1 MKVIEADFRFRNGGS
16 PHAYIIC
23 VTHQEGDMLKSI
35 EKIKGLGV
43 YHSYSKPAGTQDF
56 GLKNLIYG
64 WNYSGKTTLSRLF
77 AQLEAKSANPD
88 LSGCEF
94 TFGTADDSITEKN
107 FSQCKLSVRVFNSD
121 FVRANL
127 HFDGGSFNPILL
139 LGKESEEAQR
149 KIDQL
154 SKRIHRSDAVRRKL
168 DGKFEE
174 LKTRIAQAKTDT
186 AKFIRQRLKID
197 PYTAAHLGQ
206 DLVAV
211 GILESQLLV
220 EKELADAI
228 ELALTPDS
236 KKPSTV
242 EELRASPSIED
253 LHKEAVTVLAAT
265 PSFSNTIKHL
275 EDNPAIE
282 RWVQGGLTLHSGA
295 ETCEFCGNELS
306 QDRLETFRAH
316 FSKDLADHKALVDR
330 LLARVKAAVFT
341 LSWPKAVELNVQFR
355 ESYTA
360 AIEALPAAIDAFNLA
375 IGTLSDEVQRKADD
389 SRKAFAPLPLPA
401 GLEKGIKDAVAAVN
415 FVIKKN
421 NELASNFANAR
432 AVALRQARYHYVQ
445 LFVDDQAA
453 AGLEQQKA
461 RLAKRSERLKTYAA
475 KLLPEISSLQ
485 AQISQAQQGR
495 EKINER
501 LASMLGSEA
510 VQIQV
515 VKDAAGQDR
524 FQLIRKT
531 GAVAKNM
538 SDGERTA
545 VAFSYF
551 LTKLQEIK
559 SAEFK
564 ETIVYIDDPISSL
577 DANHIFQVTAAIRAL
592 FFEQQDKN
600 APWQT
605 TCKQLFIS
613 THNFEFFN
621 LLREIKPVASKQGA
635 RLYLIRRIAEKSS
648 ALEDMP
654 ASLARYQSEY
664 HFLFEVI
671 HRFHKAPDKT
681 VHEVLMLLPNA
692 MRRFIE
698 LYTYS
703 RLPGP
708 KESEQVDERAEILFG
723 VERAKRILKIF
734 HYFSHGNTMDRLAG
748 NNELIFDLEH
758 AVKDLIDAIT
768 EKDKP
773 HMDALIAAFQA

>member
-1 MKVIEADFRFRNGGS
+1 
-16 PHAYIIC
+16 
-23 VTHQEGDMLKSI
+23 MLKSI

-43 YHSYSKPAGTQDF
+43 YHSYIKPAGTQDF
-56 GLKNLIYG
+56 GIKNLIYG
-64 WNYSGKTTLSRLF
+64 WNYAGKTTLSRLF
-77 AQLEAKSANPD
+77 AQLETKAINPD

-94 TFGTADDSITEKN
+94 SFETEDSAITEKN
-107 FSQCKLSVRVFNSD
+107 FNRCNLSVRVFNSD

-127 HFDGGSFNPILL
+127 HFDGESFNPILL
-139 LGKESEEAQR
+139 LGKDSDLAQR

-154 SKRIHRSDAVRRKL
+154 SKQIQRSDDVRRKL
-168 DGKFEE
+168 DEKFDE
-174 LKTRIAQAKTDT
+174 LKSRIAQAKTDK
-186 AKFIRQRLKID
+186 AKFIRQHLKLD

-211 GILESQLLV
+211 GRLDSQLLD

-236 KKPSTV
+236 KRPSTV
-242 EELRASPSIED
+242 EELRAPLSIND
-253 LHKEAVTVLAAT
+253 LHNEAIAVLAAT
-265 PSFSNTIKHL
+265 PSFSNTINHL

-282 RWVQGGLTLHSGA
+282 RWVEDGLALHLGA
-295 ETCEFCGNELS
+295 AACEFCGSALS
-306 QDRLETFRAH
+306 QDRIEAFRAH
-316 FSKDLADHKALVDR
+316 FSKDLAEHKQRVEN
-330 LLARVKAAVFT
+330 LLSRVKGAVFNPN
-341 LSWPKAVELNVQFR
+341 SPKAAELNSAFR
-355 ESYTA
+355 ESYSA
-360 AIEALPAAIDAFNLA
+360 AIEVLTQSVDAFNKA
-375 IGTLSDEVQRKADD
+375 MTELSDEVQRKVDD
-389 SRKAFAPLPLPA
+389 SRKAMAPTPLAA
-401 GLEKGIKDAVAAVN
+401 GLEKGLQDAIASVN
-415 FVIKKN
+415 AVIKRN
-421 NELASNFANAR
+421 NQLASNFTQAR
-432 AVALRQARYHYVQ
+432 TDALRLARYHYVQ
-445 LFVDDQAA
+445 EFEDDQAA
-453 AGLEQQKA
+453 LGLEQQKERFA
-461 RLAKRSERLKTYAA
+461 RRSDRRRTYAA
-475 KLLPEISSLQ
+475 RLRPEISRLQ

-510 VQIQV
+510 IQIQI
-515 VKDAAGQDR
+515 VKDAADQER
-524 FQLIRKT
+524 FQLVRKT
-531 GAVAKNM
+531 GAIAKNM

-551 LTKLQEIK
+551 LTKLQELK
-559 SAEFK
+559 TADFN

-592 FFEQQDKN
+592 FFKQEDKN
-600 APWQT
+600 SPWRT

-621 LLREIKPVASKQGA
+621 LLREIKPAASNKGA

-648 ALEDMP
+648 TLEDMP
-654 ASLARYQSEY
+654 VSLARYQSEY

-681 VHEVLMLLPNA
+681 AHEVLMLLPNA

-708 KESEQVDERAEILFG
+708 KDSEQVDERAEILFG

-734 HYFSHGNTMDRLAG
+734 HYFSHGNTLERLAG

-758 AVKDLIDAIT
+758 AVKDLIDAISET
-768 EKDKP
+768 DTR
-773 HMDALIAAFQA
+773 HMDALVAATEV

>member
-1 MKVIEADFRFRNGGS
+1 
-16 PHAYIIC
+16 
-23 VTHQEGDMLKSI
+23 MLKSI
-35 EKIKGLGV
+35 EKINGLGV
-43 YHSYSKPAGTQDF
+43 YQGYSKPAGTPDF
-56 GLKNLIYG
+56 GIKNLIYG

-77 AQLEAKSANPD
+77 ALLETKSANPD

-94 TFGTADDSITEKN
+94 TLGTADGSITEKN
-107 FSQCKLSVRVFNSD
+107 FSQCSLSVRVFNSD

-149 KIDQL
+149 KIDRL
-154 SKRIHRSDAVRRKL
+154 TTRIQRSSELQRKL

-174 LKTRIAQAKTDT
+174 LKTGIAQAKTDS
-186 AKFIRQRLKID
+186 AKFIRQRLKVD

-211 GILESQLLV
+211 GVLESQLLG
-220 EKELADAI
+220 EKMLADAI

-236 KKPSTV
+236 RKPSTV
-242 EELRASPSIED
+242 EELNASPSIVD

-275 EDNPAIE
+275 EENPAVE
-282 RWVQGGLTLHSGA
+282 RWVQSGLTLHLKA
-295 ETCEFCGNELS
+295 EKCEFCGNDLA
-306 QDRLETFRAH
+306 QDRLEAFRAH
-316 FSKDLADHKALVDR
+316 FSKDLADHKERVDG
-330 LLARVKAAVFT
+330 LLARVKAAVFR
-341 LSWPKAVELNVQFR
+341 LSWPTAAELNAQFR
-355 ESYTA
+355 ESYSA
-360 AIEALPAAIDAFNLA
+360 AIEALPLAIDAFNQAIEKLA
-375 IGTLSDEVQRKADD
+375 EEVQRKAND
-389 SRKAFAPLPLPA
+389 SRKAMAPTPLA
-401 GLEKGIKDAVAAVN
+401 ADLEKRIADAVAAVN
-415 FVIKKN
+415 LIIRKN
-421 NELASNFANAR
+421 NELASNFTKAR
-432 AVALRQARYHYVQ
+432 ADALKQARYHYVQ
-445 LFVDDQAA
+445 QFEDDQAS
-453 AGLEQQKA
+453 AGLEPQKV
-461 RLAKRSERLKTYAA
+461 RLADRSNRLKTYAA
-475 KLLPEISSLQ
+475 RLRLEISSLQ

-495 EKINER
+495 EKVNER

-524 FQLIRKT
+524 FQLVRKT

-559 SAEFK
+559 AADFK

-592 FFEQQDKN
+592 FFKQQDKN

-621 LLREIKPVASKQGA
+621 LLREIKPVPSSKGA

-648 ALEDMP
+648 TLEDMP
-654 ASLARYQSEY
+654 SSLARYQSEY

-671 HRFHKAPDKT
+671 HRFHNAPDKT
-681 VHEVLMLLPNA
+681 AHEVLMLLPNA

-708 KESEQVDERAEILFG
+708 KDSEQVDERAEILFG
-723 VERAKRILKIF
+723 AERAKRILKIF
-734 HYFSHGNTMDRLAG
+734 HYFSHGNTLDRLAG

-758 AVKDLIDAIT
+758 AVKDLIEVIT

-773 HMDALIAAFQA
+773 HMDALIAASQS

>member
-1 MKVIEADFRFRNGGS
+1 
-16 PHAYIIC
+16 
-23 VTHQEGDMLKSI
+23 MLKSI

-43 YHSYSKPAGTQDF
+43 YQSYIKPAGTQDF
-56 GLKNLIYG
+56 GIKNLIYG

-77 AQLEAKSANPD
+77 AQLETKTANPD

-94 TFGTADDSITEKN
+94 TLETTGDSITEKN
-107 FSQCKLSVRVFNSD
+107 FSRCSLSVRVFNSD

-127 HFDGGSFNPILL
+127 HFHGGSFNPILL

-154 SKRIHRSDAVRRKL
+154 SKRIQRSDELQRKL
-168 DGKFEE
+168 DGKYEE
-174 LKTRIAQAKTDT
+174 LKTRMALAKTDT
-186 AKFIRQRLKID
+186 AKFIRQRLKVD
-197 PYTAAHLGQ
+197 PYTATHLGQ
-206 DLVAV
+206 DLVAI
-211 GILESQLLV
+211 GALGSRLLP
-220 EKELADAI
+220 ERELADAI

-236 KKPSTV
+236 KKPNTV
-242 EELRASPSIED
+242 EKLLASPSIEA
-253 LHKEAVTVLAAT
+253 LHAEAVAILAAT

-275 EDNPAIE
+275 EESPAVE
-282 RWVQGGLTLHSGA
+282 RWVQSGLALHPSVGP
-295 ETCEFCGNELS
+295 CEFCGNNLS
-306 QDRLETFRAH
+306 QDRLEAFHAH
-316 FSKDLADHKALVDR
+316 FSKDLAEHKERVDG
-330 LLARVKAAVFT
+330 LLARVKAAFFG
-341 LSWPKAVELNVQFR
+341 LSWPKAAELNAPFR
-355 ESYTA
+355 ETYAA
-360 AIEALPAAIDAFNLA
+360 AIEMLLPAIDAFNQA
-375 IGTLSDEVQRKADD
+375 IGKLTDDVQRKADD
-389 SRKAFAPLPLPA
+389 SRKAMAAAPLTP

-415 FVIKKN
+415 LVIERN
-421 NELASNFANAR
+421 NELASNFTKAR
-432 AVALRQARYHYVQ
+432 GEALKRARYHYVQ
-445 LFVDDQAA
+445 QFKDDQAA
-453 AGLEQQKA
+453 IGLEEQAA
-461 RLAKRSERLKTYAA
+461 RLAKRSDRLKTYAA
-475 KLLPEISSLQ
+475 RLRPEISSLQ

-515 VKDAAGQDR
+515 VKDVAGQDR
-524 FQLIRKT
+524 FQLVRKT
-531 GAVAKNM
+531 GTVAKNM

-551 LTKLQEIK
+551 LTKLQELK
-559 SAEFK
+559 PEEFG

-577 DANHIFQVTAAIRAL
+577 DANHIFQVTASIRAL
-592 FFEQQDKN
+592 FFKQQDKN

-605 TCKQLFIS
+605 TCKQLFVS

-621 LLREIKPVASKQGA
+621 LLREIKPVASNKGA

-648 ALEDMP
+648 TLENMP
-654 ASLARYQSEY
+654 TSLARYQSEY

-708 KESEQVDERAEILFG
+708 KDSEQVDDRAEVLFG
-723 VERAKRILKIF
+723 VERAKRILKVF
-734 HYFSHGNTMDRLAG
+734 HYFSHGNTLDRLAG

-768 EKDKP
+768 ETDKP
-773 HMDALIAAFQA
+773 HMEALIAAAQV

>member
-1 MKVIEADFRFRNGGS
+1 
-16 PHAYIIC
+16 
-23 VTHQEGDMLKSI
+23 MLRSI

-43 YHSYSKPAGTQDF
+43 YRSYSKPAGTQDF
-56 GLKNLIYG
+56 GIKNLIYG

-77 AQLEAKSANPD
+77 AQLESKSANPD

-94 TFGTADDSITEKN
+94 TFGTAGDPITEKN
-107 FSQCKLSVRVFNSD
+107 FGQCKLSVRVFNSD

-154 SKRIHRSDAVRRKL
+154 SKRVQRSGEVQRKL
-168 DGKFEE
+168 DSRFEE
-174 LKTRIAQAKTDT
+174 LKTRIAQSKTDT
-186 AKFIRQRLKID
+186 AKFIRQHLKVD

-206 DLVAV
+206 DLVAI
-211 GILESQLLV
+211 GILDSQLLA
-220 EKELADAI
+220 ETELADAI

-242 EELRASPSIED
+242 EELCASPSILA
-253 LHKEAVTVLAAT
+253 LHKEAVTILSAT
-265 PSFSNTIKHL
+265 PSFPNTIKHL
-275 EDNPAIE
+275 EENPAVE
-282 RWVQGGLTLHSGA
+282 RWVQGGLALHPA
-295 ETCEFCGNELS
+295 EGTCEFCGSFLS
-306 QDRLETFRAH
+306 QDRLDAFRTH
-316 FSKDLADHKALVDR
+316 FSKDLAEHKERVDS
-330 LLARVKAAVFT
+330 LLARVKAAVFS
-341 LSWPKAVELNVQFR
+341 LSWPKATELNAQFR
-355 ESYTA
+355 RTYAA
-360 AIEALPAAIDAFNLA
+360 AIEALPPAISAFNQA
-375 IGTLSDEVQRKADD
+375 IGELADAVQRKADD
-389 SRKAFAPLPLPA
+389 SRKAMAPAPLA
-401 GLEKGIKDAVAAVN
+401 ACLEEGIKDAVAAVN
-415 FVIKKN
+415 LVIKQN
-421 NELASNFANAR
+421 NELASNFTKAR
-432 AVALRQARYHYVQ
+432 ADALRKARYHYVQ
-445 LFVDDQAA
+445 QFDDDQAA
-453 AGLEQQKA
+453 TGVEQQKTRLIKRSDRLKAFTA
-461 RLAKRSERLKTYAA
+461 RLR
-475 KLLPEISSLQ
+475 PEISSLQ
-485 AQISQAQQGR
+485 ARISQAQQGR

-559 SAEFK
+559 PTEFK

-592 FFEQQDKN
+592 FFTQQDKN
-600 APWQT
+600 APWET

-613 THNFEFFN
+613 THNFEFFS
-621 LLREIKPVASKQGA
+621 LLREIKPVANNKGA
-635 RLYLIRRIAEKSS
+635 RLYLIRRIADQCST
-648 ALEDMP
+648 LEEMP

-681 VHEVLMLLPNA
+681 IHEVLMLLPNA

-708 KESEQVDERAEILFG
+708 KDSDQVDERAEILFG

-734 HYFSHGNTMDRLAG
+734 HYFSHGNTLDRLAG
-748 NNELIFDLEH
+748 NNELIFDLEN
-758 AVKDLIDAIT
+758 AVKDLMDAIT
-768 EKDKP
+768 ETDKQ
-773 HMDALIAAFQA
+773 HMNSLMAAVQA

>member
-1 MKVIEADFRFRNGGS
+1 
-16 PHAYIIC
+16 
-23 VTHQEGDMLKSI
+23 MLKSI

-43 YHSYSKPAGTQDF
+43 YQSYSRPAGTKDF
-56 GLKNLIYG
+56 GIKNLIYG

-77 AQLEAKSANPD
+77 AQLETKAANPD

-94 TFGTADDSITEKN
+94 TLGTADDSITEKN
-107 FSQCKLSVRVFNSD
+107 FSRCSLSVRVFNSD

-139 LGKESEEAQR
+139 LGRESEEAQR
-149 KIDQL
+149 KIYEL
-154 SKRIHRSDAVRRKL
+154 SKRIKRSDEVQRKL
-168 DGKFEE
+168 DGKLEE

-186 AKFIRQRLKID
+186 AKFIRQHLKVD
-197 PYTAAHLGQ
+197 PYTAVHLGQ

-211 GILESQLLV
+211 DILDSQLV
-220 EKELADAI
+220 SEWELTDAI
-228 ELALTPDS
+228 ELALTPDL

-242 EELRASPSIED
+242 EELRAAPSIEE
-253 LHKEAVTVLAAT
+253 LHMEAVTVLAAT

-275 EDNPAIE
+275 EENPAVE
-282 RWVQGGLTLHSGA
+282 CWVQGGLTLHPGA
-295 ETCEFCGNELS
+295 GTCEFCGNDLS
-306 QDRLETFRAH
+306 QDRLEAFRAH
-316 FSKDLADHKALVDR
+316 FSKDLADHKELVDG
-330 LLARVKAAVFT
+330 LLVRVKEAVFS
-341 LSWPKAVELNVQFR
+341 LSWPKAAELNAQFR
-355 ESYTA
+355 GAYTA
-360 AIEALPAAIDAFNLA
+360 ATEALPAAIDAFNQAVGKLA
-375 IGTLSDEVQRKADD
+375 DEVQRKAGD
-389 SRKAFAPLPLPA
+389 SRKAMTPTPLAA
-401 GLEKGIKDAVAAVN
+401 GLEKGIKDAAAAVN
-415 FVIKKN
+415 LVIKQN
-421 NELASNFANAR
+421 NELASNFAKAR
-432 AVALRQARYHYVQ
+432 ADASRQARYHYVQ
-445 LFVDDQAA
+445 QFINDQVAT
-453 AGLEQQKA
+453 GQEQKKA
-461 RLAKRSERLKTYAA
+461 RLANRSERLKAYAA
-475 KLLPEISSLQ
+475 RVRPEISNLQ

-515 VKDAAGQDR
+515 VKDAAAQDR
-524 FQLIRKT
+524 FQLVRKT
-531 GAVAKNM
+531 GAIAKNL

-559 SAEFK
+559 PDDFQ

-592 FFEQQDKN
+592 FFMQQDKS

-621 LLREIKPVASKQGA
+621 LLREIKPKDSKKGEG
-635 RLYLIRRIAEKSS
+635 LYLIRRIAERSS
-648 ALEDMP
+648 TLENMP

-671 HRFHKAPDKT
+671 HRFHLAPDKT
-681 VHEVLMLLPNA
+681 NHEVLMLLPNA

-708 KESEQVDERAEILFG
+708 KDSEQVDERAEVLFG

-734 HYFSHGNTMDRLAG
+734 HYFSHGNTLDRLAG

-758 AVKDLIDAIT
+758 AVKDLVDSIT
-768 EKDKP
+768 ERDKP
-773 HMDALIAAFQA
+773 HMDALMAAAQV

>member
-1 MKVIEADFRFRNGGS
+1 
-16 PHAYIIC
+16 
-23 VTHQEGDMLKSI
+23 MLKSI

-43 YHSYSKPAGTQDF
+43 YHSYVKPAGTQDF
-56 GLKNLIYG
+56 GIKNLIYG
-64 WNYSGKTTLSRLF
+64 WNYAGKTTLSRLF
-77 AQLEAKSANPD
+77 AQLETKAINPD

-94 TFGTADDSITEKN
+94 AFETDDSPITEKN
-107 FSQCKLSVRVFNSD
+107 FNRCKLSVRVFNSD

-127 HFDGGSFNPILL
+127 HFDGESFNPILL
-139 LGKESEEAQR
+139 LGKDSDQAQR

-154 SKRIHRSDAVRRKL
+154 SKRIQRSDDVRRKL
-168 DGKFEE
+168 DEKFEE
-174 LKTRIAQAKTDT
+174 LKSRIAQAKTDK
-186 AKFIRQRLKID
+186 AKFIRQHLKLD

-211 GILESQLLV
+211 GGLDSQLLD
-220 EKELADAI
+220 EKELTDAI

-236 KKPSTV
+236 KRPSTV
-242 EELRASPSIED
+242 EELRAPLSIDD
-253 LHKEAVTVLAAT
+253 LHNEAIAILAAT
-265 PSFSNTIKHL
+265 PSFSNTINHL

-282 RWVQGGLTLHSGA
+282 RWVEDGLALHLGVA
-295 ETCEFCGNELS
+295 ACEFCGSALS
-306 QDRLETFRAH
+306 QDRIEAFRAH
-316 FSKDLADHKALVDR
+316 FSKDLAEHKQRVEN
-330 LLARVKAAVFT
+330 LLSRVKGAVF
-341 LSWPKAVELNVQFR
+341 SPNSPKAAELNSAFR
-355 ESYTA
+355 ESYST
-360 AIEALPAAIDAFNLA
+360 AIEVLTQSVDAFNKAL
-375 IGTLSDEVQRKADD
+375 TELSDEVQRKVDD
-389 SRKAFAPLPLPA
+389 SRKAMAPTPLAA
-401 GLEKGIKDAVAAVN
+401 GLEKGLQDAIASVN
-415 FVIKKN
+415 AVIKRN
-421 NELASNFANAR
+421 NQLASNFTQAR
-432 AVALRQARYHYVQ
+432 TDALRLARYHYVQ
-445 LFVDDQAA
+445 EFADDQAA
-453 AGLEQQKA
+453 MGLEQQKERFA
-461 RLAKRSERLKTYAA
+461 RRSDRRKTYAA
-475 KLLPEISSLQ
+475 RLRPEISRLQ

-510 VQIQV
+510 IQIQI
-515 VKDAAGQDR
+515 VKDAADQER
-524 FQLIRKT
+524 FQLVRKT
-531 GAVAKNM
+531 GAIAKNM

-551 LTKLQEIK
+551 LTKLQELK
-559 SAEFK
+559 PADFN

-592 FFEQQDKN
+592 FFKQEDKN
-600 APWQT
+600 APWRT

-621 LLREIKPVASKQGA
+621 LLREIKPAASNKGA

-648 ALEDMP
+648 TLEDMP
-654 ASLARYQSEY
+654 VSLARYQSEY

-681 VHEVLMLLPNA
+681 AHEVLMLLPNA

-708 KESEQVDERAEILFG
+708 KDSEQVDERAEILFG

-734 HYFSHGNTMDRLAG
+734 HYFSHGNTLDRLAG

-758 AVKDLIDAIT
+758 AVKDLIDAISET
-768 EKDKP
+768 DKP
-773 HMDALIAAFQA
+773 HMDALVAATEV

>member
-1 MKVIEADFRFRNGGS
+1 
-16 PHAYIIC
+16 
-23 VTHQEGDMLKSI
+23 MLKSI

-43 YHSYSKPAGTQDF
+43 YQSYSKPTGTQDF
-56 GLKNLIYG
+56 GIKNLIYG

-77 AQLEAKSANPD
+77 AQLETKSANPD

-94 TFGTADDSITEKN
+94 TLGTADDSITEKN
-107 FSQCKLSVRVFNSD
+107 FSRCSLSVRVFNSD

-127 HFDGGSFNPILL
+127 HFDGGNFNPILL
-139 LGKESEEAQR
+139 LGKESEDAQR
-149 KIDQL
+149 KIDEL
-154 SKRIHRSDAVRRKL
+154 SKRIKRSDEVQRKL

-186 AKFIRQRLKID
+186 AKFIRQHLKVD

-211 GILESQLLV
+211 GVLDSQLV
-220 EKELADAI
+220 TEKELADAI

-242 EELRASPSIED
+242 EELRADPSIED

-275 EDNPAIE
+275 EENPAVE
-282 RWVQGGLTLHSGA
+282 RWVQGGLALHPGA
-295 ETCEFCGNELS
+295 GTCEFCGNDLS
-306 QDRLETFRAH
+306 QDRLEAFRAH
-316 FSKDLADHKALVDR
+316 FSKDLADHKERVDG
-330 LLARVKAAVFT
+330 LLARVKVAVFN
-341 LSWPKAVELNVQFR
+341 LSWPKAAELNAQFR
-355 ESYTA
+355 EAYTA
-360 AIEALPAAIDAFNLA
+360 AIEALPAAID
-375 IGTLSDEVQRKADD
+375 TLNQAARKLTDEVQRKADD
-389 SRKAFAPLPLPA
+389 SRKAMTPTPLAA

-415 FVIKKN
+415 LVIKQN
-421 NELASNFANAR
+421 NELASNFIKAR
-432 AVALRQARYHYVQ
+432 ADALRKARYHYVQ
-445 LFVDDQAA
+445 QFEDDQAA
-453 AGLEQQKA
+453 TGLEQQKTRLASRSDRLKAYVA
-461 RLAKRSERLKTYAA
+461 RLR
-475 KLLPEISSLQ
+475 PEISHLQ

-501 LASMLGSEA
+501 LVSMLGSEA

-515 VKDAAGQDR
+515 VKDAVGQDR

-559 SAEFK
+559 PAEFK

-592 FFEQQDKN
+592 FFKQHDKN

-621 LLREIKPVASKQGA
+621 LLREIKPVASNKGA

-648 ALEDMP
+648 TLEDMP

-664 HFLFEVI
+664 EWH
-671 HRFHKAPDKT
+671 
-681 VHEVLMLLPNA
+681 LL
-692 MRRFIE
+692 
-698 LYTYS
+698 
-703 RLPGP
+703 
-708 KESEQVDERAEILFG
+708 
-723 VERAKRILKIF
+723 
-734 HYFSHGNTMDRLAG
+734 
-748 NNELIFDLEH
+748 
-758 AVKDLIDAIT
+758 
-768 EKDKP
+768 
-773 HMDALIAAFQA
+773 

>member
-1 MKVIEADFRFRNGGS
+1 
-16 PHAYIIC
+16 
-23 VTHQEGDMLKSI
+23 MLKSI
-35 EKIKGLGV
+35 EKITRLGV
-43 YHSYSKPAGTQDF
+43 YQSYSKPVGTQDF

-77 AQLEAKSANPD
+77 AQLETKSANPD
-88 LSGCEF
+88 FSDCEF
-94 TFGTADDSITEKN
+94 TLETTDGSITEKN
-107 FSQCKLSVRVFNSD
+107 FSGCGLSVRVFNSD

-139 LGKESEEAQR
+139 LGKDSEEAQR
-149 KIDQL
+149 KIDHL
-154 SKRIHRSDAVRRKL
+154 SKRIQRSDEVKRKL
-168 DGKFEE
+168 DDKCEE
-174 LKTRIAQAKTDT
+174 LKTRIAQGKTDT
-186 AKFIRQRLKID
+186 AKFIRQRLKVD
-197 PYTAAHLGQ
+197 PYTATHLGQ
-206 DLVAV
+206 DALAV
-211 GILESQLLV
+211 SVLGSQLLSD
-220 EKELADAI
+220 KELADAI

-242 EELRASPSIED
+242 DELHASPSIED
-253 LHKEAVTVLAAT
+253 LHMEAIEVLAAT

-275 EDNPAIE
+275 EENPAVE
-282 RWVQGGLTLHSGA
+282 RWVEGGLTLHAGA
-295 ETCEFCGNELS
+295 GTCEFCGNDLP
-306 QDRLETFRAH
+306 QDRLEAFRAH
-316 FSKDLADHKALVDR
+316 FSKDLADHKERVDR
-330 LLARVKAAVFT
+330 LLARVKAAVFDLT
-341 LSWPKAVELNVQFR
+341 WPKAAELNAQFR

-360 AIEALPAAIDAFNLA
+360 AIEELPSAIGAFNQA
-375 IGTLSDEVQRKADD
+375 IGKLAREVQRKADD
-389 SRKAFAPLPLPA
+389 SRKAMAPTPLLA
-401 GLEKGIKDAVAAVN
+401 GLEKGIEDAVAAVN
-415 FVIKKN
+415 LVIKQN
-421 NELASNFANAR
+421 NELASNFTSAR
-432 AVALRQARYHYVQ
+432 IDALKQARYHYVQ
-445 LFVDDQAA
+445 QFVDDQTAT
-453 AGLEQQKA
+453 GLERHKA
-461 RLAKRSERLKTYAA
+461 RLAKRSERIKSYALRRRA
-475 KLLPEISSLQ
+475 EISNLQ
-485 AQISQAQQGR
+485 AQISQAHQGR

-515 VKDAAGQDR
+515 VKDATGQDR

-559 SAEFK
+559 PSEFK

-592 FFEQQDKN
+592 FFMQQDKN

-621 LLREIKPVASKQGA
+621 LLREIKPVASNRGA
-635 RLYLIRRIAEKSS
+635 RLYLIKRITEKTST
-648 ALEDMP
+648 LEDMP

-671 HRFHKAPDKT
+671 YRFHKAPDKT

-692 MRRFIE
+692 VRRFIE

-708 KESEQVDERAEILFG
+708 KDSQSVDERAEILFG
-723 VERAKRILKIF
+723 VERAKRVLKIF
-734 HYFSHGNTMDRLAG
+734 HYFSHGNTLDRLAG

-758 AVKDLIDAIT
+758 AIKDLIDAIT
-768 EKDKP
+768 EIDKP
-773 HMDALIAAFQA
+773 HMDALIVASQG

>member
-1 MKVIEADFRFRNGGS
+1 
-16 PHAYIIC
+16 
-23 VTHQEGDMLKSI
+23 MLKSI

-43 YHSYSKPAGTQDF
+43 YQSYSKPAGTQDF
-56 GLKNLIYG
+56 GIKNLVYG

-77 AQLEAKSANPD
+77 AQLETKSANPD

-107 FSQCKLSVRVFNSD
+107 FSQCNLSVRVFNSD

-139 LGKESEEAQR
+139 LGKESEKAQR
-149 KIDQL
+149 KIDEL
-154 SKRIHRSDAVRRKL
+154 SKRIKRSEEVQRNV

-186 AKFIRQRLKID
+186 AKFIRQRLKVD
-197 PYTAAHLGQ
+197 PYTATHLAQ
-206 DLVAV
+206 DVVVV
-211 GILESQLLV
+211 GVLDSQLLA
-220 EKELADAI
+220 EKGLEDAI

-236 KKPSTV
+236 RKPSTV
-242 EELRASPSIED
+242 EELRAAPLIED
-253 LHKEAVTVLAAT
+253 LHKEAVEVLAAT

-275 EDNPAIE
+275 EENPAIE
-282 RWVQGGLTLHSGA
+282 RWVQSGLALHTGPG
-295 ETCEFCGNELS
+295 TCEFCGNDLS
-306 QDRLETFRAH
+306 QDRLEAFRVH
-316 FSKDLADHKALVDR
+316 FSKDLTDHKERVDG
-330 LLARVKAAVFT
+330 LLARVKAAVYS
-341 LSWPKAVELNVQFR
+341 LSWPKAAELNSQFR
-355 ESYTA
+355 ESYTVA
-360 AIEALPAAIDAFNLA
+360 VEALPAVIDAFNQA
-375 IGTLSDEVQRKADD
+375 IRNLTEEVQRKADD
-389 SRKAFAPLPLPA
+389 SRKAMAPTPLAA
-401 GLEKGIKDAVAAVN
+401 GLEKGIKDAADTVN
-415 FVIKKN
+415 LVIKQN
-421 NELASNFANAR
+421 NELASNFTKVKADASR
-432 AVALRQARYHYVQ
+432 KARYHYVQ
-445 LFVDDQAA
+445 QFMNDQAVT
-453 AGLEQQKA
+453 GMEQQKTRLANRSDRLKAYAA
-461 RLAKRSERLKTYAA
+461 RLR
-475 KLLPEISSLQ
+475 PEIRHLQ

-515 VKDAAGQDR
+515 VMDAAGQDR

-559 SAEFK
+559 PAEFR

-592 FFEQQDKN
+592 FFKQQDKN
-600 APWQT
+600 APWHT

-621 LLREIKPVASKQGA
+621 LLREIKPVASNKGA
-635 RLYLIRRIAEKSS
+635 RLYLIRRIAENSS
-648 ALEDMP
+648 TLEDMP
-654 ASLARYQSEY
+654 ASLSRYQSEY
-664 HFLFEVI
+664 HFLFEII
-671 HRFHKAPDKT
+671 HRFYKAPDKT

-708 KESEQVDERAEILFG
+708 KDSEHVDERAEILFG
-723 VERAKRILKIF
+723 AERAKRILKIF
-734 HYFSHGNTMDRLAG
+734 HYFSHGNTLERLAG

-768 EKDKP
+768 ATDKP
-773 HMDALIAAFQA
+773 HMDALMAATQA

>member
-1 MKVIEADFRFRNGGS
+1 
-16 PHAYIIC
+16 
-23 VTHQEGDMLKSI
+23 MLKSI

-43 YHSYSKPAGTQDF
+43 YQSYSKPAGTQDF
-56 GLKNLIYG
+56 GIKNLIYG

-77 AQLEAKSANPD
+77 AQLETKSPNPD

-94 TFGTADDSITEKN
+94 TLGTADDSITEKN
-107 FSQCKLSVRVFNSD
+107 FSRCSLSVRVFNSD

-154 SKRIHRSDAVRRKL
+154 SKRIQRSDHVQRKL
-168 DGKFEE
+168 DVKFEA

-186 AKFIRQRLKID
+186 AKFIRQHLKVD
-197 PYTAAHLGQ
+197 PYTATHLGQ

-211 GILESQLLV
+211 GVLESKLLA
-220 EKELADAI
+220 EAELADAI

-242 EELRASPSIED
+242 EELHASPSIED
-253 LHKEAVTVLAAT
+253 LHREAVTVLAAT

-275 EDNPAIE
+275 EENSSVE
-282 RWVQGGLTLHSGA
+282 RWVLGGLTLHTGA
-295 ETCEFCGNELS
+295 GTCEFCGNDMS
-306 QDRLETFRAH
+306 QDRLEAFRAH
-316 FSKDLADHKALVDR
+316 FSKDLADHKERVEG
-330 LLARVKAAVFT
+330 LLARVKAGVFS
-341 LSWPKAVELNVQFR
+341 LSWPKAAELNSQFR

-360 AIEALPAAIDAFNLA
+360 GIKVLPSAIDAFNLA
-375 IGTLSDEVQRKADD
+375 IGALADEVQRKADD
-389 SRKAFAPLPLPA
+389 SRKATAPTPLA
-401 GLEKGIKDAVAAVN
+401 VGLEKGIKDAVAAVN
-415 FVIKKN
+415 LVIKQN
-421 NELASNFANAR
+421 NELASNFAKAR
-432 AVALRQARYHYVQ
+432 ADALREARYHYVRQ
-445 LFVDDQAA
+445 FEDDQAA

-461 RLAKRSERLKTYAA
+461 RLAKWSARLKTYAA
-475 KLLPEISSLQ
+475 RLRPDISILQ

-515 VKDAAGQDR
+515 VKDAVGQDR

-559 SAEFK
+559 PADFK

-592 FFEQQDKN
+592 FFKQQDKN

-621 LLREIKPVASKQGA
+621 LLREIKPVASNKGA

-648 ALEDMP
+648 TLEDMP

-671 HRFHKAPDKT
+671 HRFHEAPDKT

-708 KESEQVDERAEILFG
+708 KDSEHVDERAEVLFG
-723 VERAKRILKIF
+723 VERAKRIIKIF
-734 HYFSHGNTMDRLAG
+734 HYFSHGNTLDRLAG

-773 HMDALIAAFQA
+773 HMDALIAATQA

>member
-1 MKVIEADFRFRNGGS
+1 
-16 PHAYIIC
+16 
-23 VTHQEGDMLKSI
+23 MLKSI

-43 YHSYSKPAGTQDF
+43 YQSYSKPAGTQDF
-56 GLKNLIYG
+56 GIKNLIFG

-77 AQLEAKSANPD
+77 AQLETKSANPD
-88 LSGCEF
+88 LSGGEF
-94 TFGTADDSITEKN
+94 TIGTSDDSITEKN
-107 FSQCKLSVRVFNSD
+107 LSRCSLSVRVFNSD

-154 SKRIHRSDAVRRKL
+154 TKRIQRSDEVQRKL

-186 AKFIRQRLKID
+186 AKFIRQHLKVD
-197 PYTAAHLGQ
+197 PYTAVHLGQ
-206 DLVAV
+206 DIVAV
-211 GILESQLLV
+211 GILDSQLLM

-242 EELRASPSIED
+242 EELRAAPSIED

-275 EDNPAIE
+275 EENPAVE
-282 RWVQGGLTLHSGA
+282 RWVQGGLALHPGA
-295 ETCEFCGNELS
+295 GTCEFCGNDLS
-306 QDRLETFRAH
+306 QDRLEAFRAH
-316 FSKDLADHKALVDR
+316 FSKDLADHKERVDR
-330 LLARVKAAVFT
+330 LLARVKVAVFN
-341 LSWPKAVELNVQFR
+341 LSWPKAAELNAQFR
-355 ESYTA
+355 EAYA
-360 AIEALPAAIDAFNLA
+360 VAIEALPAAIDAFNQAVGKLA
-375 IGTLSDEVQRKADD
+375 DEVQRKADD
-389 SRKAFAPLPLPA
+389 SRKAMAPTPLAA
-401 GLEKGIKDAVAAVN
+401 GLEKRIKDAAAAVN
-415 FVIKKN
+415 LVIKQS
-421 NELASNFANAR
+421 NELASNFTKAKADASR
-432 AVALRQARYHYVQ
+432 RARYHYVQ
-445 LFVDDQAA
+445 QFMDDQAA
-453 AGLEQQKA
+453 TDVEQQKTRLANRSDRLKAYAA
-461 RLAKRSERLKTYAA
+461 RLR
-475 KLLPEISSLQ
+475 PEISSLQ

-495 EKINER
+495 ERINER

-510 VQIQV
+510 VQIRV

-559 SAEFK
+559 PAEFK

-592 FFEQQDKN
+592 FFKQQDKN

-613 THNFEFFN
+613 TQNFEFFN
-621 LLREIKPVASKQGA
+621 LLREIKPKTSKQGE

-648 ALEDMP
+648 TLEDMP

-664 HFLFEVI
+664 QFLFEVI

-708 KESEQVDERAEILFG
+708 KDSEQVDERAEILFG

-734 HYFSHGNTMDRLAG
+734 HYFSHGNTLDRLAG
-748 NNELIFDLEH
+748 SNELIFDLEH

-768 EKDKP
+768 ETDKP
-773 HMDALIAAFQA
+773 HMDALIAATQA

>member
-1 MKVIEADFRFRNGGS
+1 
-16 PHAYIIC
+16 
-23 VTHQEGDMLKSI
+23 MLKSI

-43 YHSYSKPAGTQDF
+43 YQSYSKPAGTQDF
-56 GLKNLIYG
+56 GIKNLIYG

-77 AQLEAKSANPD
+77 AQLETKSANPD

-94 TFGTADDSITEKN
+94 TFETADDSITEKN
-107 FSQCKLSVRVFNSD
+107 FSRCSLSVRVFNSD
-121 FVRANL
+121 FVRTNL

-139 LGKESEEAQR
+139 LGKESEEAQQ
-149 KIDQL
+149 KIDEL
-154 SKRIHRSDAVRRKL
+154 NKRLKRSEEVQRKL
-168 DGKFEE
+168 DSKFEE
-174 LKTRIAQAKTDT
+174 LKTRIAQAKTDA
-186 AKFIRQRLKID
+186 AKFIRQRLKVD
-197 PYTAAHLGQ
+197 PYTATHLAQ

-211 GILESQLLV
+211 GVLDTQLLA
-220 EKELADAI
+220 EKDLSDAI

-236 KKPSTV
+236 RKPSTV
-242 EELRASPSIED
+242 EELRATPSIEA
-253 LHKEAVTVLAAT
+253 LHKEAVAVLAAT
-265 PSFSNTIKHL
+265 PSFSNTLKHL
-275 EDNPAIE
+275 EENPAIE
-282 RWVQGGLTLHSGA
+282 RWVQGGLALHPSAG
-295 ETCEFCGNELS
+295 TCEFCGNDLS
-306 QDRLETFRAH
+306 QDRLEAFRAH
-316 FSKDLADHKALVDR
+316 FSKDLADHKERVDG
-330 LLARVKAAVFT
+330 LLARVKVAAFN
-341 LSWPKAVELNVQFR
+341 LSWPKAAELNAQFR
-355 ESYTA
+355 EAYTA
-360 AIEALPAAIDAFNLA
+360 AIEALPAAIDAFNQAVKKL
-375 IGTLSDEVQRKADD
+375 TDEVQCKADD
-389 SRKAFAPLPLPA
+389 SRKAMTPTPLAA
-401 GLEKGIKDAVAAVN
+401 GLEKGIKDAVDAVN
-415 FVIKKN
+415 LVIKRN
-421 NELASNFANAR
+421 NDLASNFIKER
-432 AVALRQARYHYVQ
+432 ADALRKARYHYVQ
-445 LFVDDQAA
+445 QFEGDQATA
-453 AGLEQQKA
+453 DMEQQKT
-461 RLAKRSERLKTYAA
+461 RLAKWSDRLKAYASR
-475 KLLPEISSLQ
+475 LRPEISHLQ

-501 LASMLGSEA
+501 LASILGSEA
-510 VQIQV
+510 VQIRV

-559 SAEFK
+559 PAEFM

-592 FFEQQDKN
+592 FFKQHDKN
-600 APWQT
+600 SPWCT

-621 LLREIKPVASKQGA
+621 LLREIKPVASNKGA

-648 ALEDMP
+648 TLEDMP

-671 HRFHKAPDKT
+671 HRFHKAPDKA

-692 MRRFIE
+692 MRRFVE

-708 KESEQVDERAEILFG
+708 KDSEQVDERAEILFG

-734 HYFSHGNTMDRLAG
+734 HYFSHGNTLDRLAG
-748 NNELIFDLEH
+748 NAELIFDLEH

-768 EKDKP
+768 ETDKP
-773 HMDALIAAFQA
+773 HMDALTAATQG

>member
-1 MKVIEADFRFRNGGS
+1 
-16 PHAYIIC
+16 
-23 VTHQEGDMLKSI
+23 MLKSI

-43 YHSYSKPAGTQDF
+43 YQSYSKPTGTQDF
-56 GLKNLIYG
+56 GIKNLIYG

-77 AQLEAKSANPD
+77 AQLETKSSNPD

-94 TFGTADDSITEKN
+94 TLGTADDSITEKN
-107 FSQCKLSVRVFNSD
+107 FSRCSLSVRVFNSD
-121 FVRANL
+121 FIRANL
-127 HFDGGSFNPILL
+127 HFEGGSFNPILL

-154 SKRIHRSDAVRRKL
+154 SKRIQRSDEVQRKL

-174 LKTRIAQAKTDT
+174 LKTRIAQAKTET
-186 AKFIRQRLKID
+186 AKFVRQHLKVD

-211 GILESQLLV
+211 GILESQLLA
-220 EKELADAI
+220 EKDLADAI
-228 ELALTPDS
+228 ELALTPES
-236 KKPSTV
+236 KKPSAV
-242 EELRASPSIED
+242 EELRGSPSIED
-253 LHKEAVTVLAAT
+253 LHKEAVKVLAAT

-275 EDNPAIE
+275 EENPAIE
-282 RWVQGGLTLHSGA
+282 RWVQGGLTLHHGA
-295 ETCEFCGNELS
+295 GKCEFCENDLS
-306 QDRLETFRAH
+306 EGRLEAFRAH
-316 FSKDLADHKALVDR
+316 FSKDLADHKQRIDAL
-330 LLARVKAAVFT
+330 LSRVKTSFFS
-341 LSWPKAVELNVQFR
+341 LNWPKAAELNAQFR

-360 AIEALPAAIDAFNLA
+360 AIEALPSAIDAFNQAIAGLA
-375 IGTLSDEVQRKADD
+375 DEVQRKADD
-389 SRKAFAPLPLPA
+389 YRKAMIPIPLAA
-401 GLEKGIKDAVAAVN
+401 GLEKGIKDAVAEIN
-415 FVIKKN
+415 LVIKQN
-421 NELASNFANAR
+421 NELASNFTKAR
-432 AVALRQARYHYVQ
+432 AAALRQARYHYVQ
-445 LFVDDQAA
+445 QFKDDHAST
-453 AGLEQQKA
+453 GLEKQKD
-461 RLAKRSERLKTYAA
+461 RFAKRSDRLKIYSAR
-475 KLLPEISSLQ
+475 LRPEIDRLQ

-515 VKDAAGQDR
+515 VKDLAGQDR

-531 GAVAKNM
+531 GGVAKNM

-559 SAEFK
+559 PAEFK
-564 ETIVYIDDPISSL
+564 KTIVYIDDPISSL

-592 FFEQQDKN
+592 FFTQQDKN

-605 TCKQLFIS
+605 TCKQLFVS

-621 LLREIKPVASKQGA
+621 LLREIKPVASSKGA
-635 RLYLIRRIAEKSS
+635 RLYLIRRIGEKSS
-648 ALEDMP
+648 TLEDMP

-671 HRFHKAPDKT
+671 HRFHKAPDRT
-681 VHEVLMLLPNA
+681 NHEVLMLLPNA

-708 KESEQVDERAEILFG
+708 KDSEQVDERAEILFG

-734 HYFSHGNTMDRLAG
+734 HYFSHGNTLDRLAG

-768 EKDKP
+768 ETDKP
-773 HMDALIAAFQA
+773 HMDALMTAAQS

>member
-1 MKVIEADFRFRNGGS
+1 
-16 PHAYIIC
+16 
-23 VTHQEGDMLKSI
+23 MLKSI

-43 YHSYSKPAGTQDF
+43 YQSYSKPTGTQDF
-56 GLKNLIYG
+56 GIKNLIYG

-77 AQLEAKSANPD
+77 AQLETKLANPD

-94 TFGTADDSITEKN
+94 TLGTADDSITEKN
-107 FSQCKLSVRVFNSD
+107 FSRCSLSVRVFNSD

-139 LGKESEEAQR
+139 LGKESEDAQR
-149 KIDQL
+149 KIDEL
-154 SKRIHRSDAVRRKL
+154 SKRIKRSDEVQRKL
-168 DGKFEE
+168 EGKFEE

-186 AKFIRQRLKID
+186 AKFIRQHLKVD

-211 GILESQLLV
+211 GVLDSQLV
-220 EKELADAI
+220 TEKELADAI

-242 EELRASPSIED
+242 EELRAAPSIKD

-265 PSFSNTIKHL
+265 PTFSNTIKHL
-275 EDNPAIE
+275 EENPAVE
-282 RWVQGGLTLHSGA
+282 RWVQGGLALHHGA
-295 ETCEFCGNELS
+295 GTCEFCGNDLS
-306 QDRLETFRAH
+306 EDRLEAFRAH
-316 FSKDLADHKALVDR
+316 FSKDLADHKERVDG
-330 LLARVKAAVFT
+330 LLARVKVAVFN
-341 LSWPKAVELNVQFR
+341 LSWPKAAEINAQFR
-355 ESYTA
+355 EAYIA
-360 AIEALPAAIDAFNLA
+360 AIDALPAAIDAFNQAVRKLA
-375 IGTLSDEVQRKADD
+375 DEVQRKADD
-389 SRKAFAPLPLPA
+389 SRKAMTATPLA
-401 GLEKGIKDAVAAVN
+401 ADLEKGINDAVAAVN
-415 FVIKKN
+415 LVIKQN
-421 NELASNFANAR
+421 NGLASNFIKAR
-432 AVALRQARYHYVQ
+432 ADALKKARYHYVQ
-445 LFVDDQAA
+445 QFEDDQATT
-453 AGLEQQKA
+453 GLEQQKTRLASRSDRLKAYVA
-461 RLAKRSERLKTYAA
+461 RLR
-475 KLLPEISSLQ
+475 PEISHLQ

-495 EKINER
+495 EEINER
-501 LASMLGSEA
+501 LVSMLGSEA

-559 SAEFK
+559 PAEFK

-592 FFEQQDKN
+592 FFKQHDKN

-621 LLREIKPVASKQGA
+621 LLREIKPVASNKGA
-635 RLYLIRRIAEKSS
+635 RLYLIRRISEKSS
-648 ALEDMP
+648 TLEDMP
-654 ASLARYQSEY
+654 ISLARYQSEY

-708 KESEQVDERAEILFG
+708 KDSEQVDERAEILFG

-734 HYFSHGNTMDRLAG
+734 HYFSHGNTLDRLSG
-748 NNELIFDLEH
+748 NNELIFNLEY

-768 EKDKP
+768 ETDKP
-773 HMDALIAAFQA
+773 HMDSLIAATQA

>member
-1 MKVIEADFRFRNGGS
+1 
-16 PHAYIIC
+16 
-23 VTHQEGDMLKSI
+23 MLKSI

-43 YHSYSKPAGTQDF
+43 YQSYSKPTGTQDF
-56 GLKNLIYG
+56 GIKNLIYG

-88 LSGCEF
+88 LAGCEF
-94 TFGTADDSITEKN
+94 TFVTADDSVTEKN
-107 FSQCKLSVRVFNSD
+107 FSRCSLSVRVFNSD

-149 KIDQL
+149 KIDDL
-154 SKRIHRSDAVRRKL
+154 SKRIKRSEEVQHKL

-186 AKFIRQRLKID
+186 AKFIRQHLKVD
-197 PYTAAHLGQ
+197 PYTATHLAQ
-206 DLVAV
+206 DVVAV
-211 GILESQLLV
+211 GVLDSQLLS
-220 EKELADAI
+220 EKELADAL

-236 KKPSTV
+236 KPSTV
-242 EELRASPSIED
+242 EELHAAPSIAD
-253 LHKEAVTVLAAT
+253 IHKEAVTVLAAT

-275 EDNPAIE
+275 EDNPAVE
-282 RWVQGGLTLHSGA
+282 RWIQGGLALHPYAG
-295 ETCEFCGNELS
+295 TCEFCGNDLS
-306 QDRLETFRAH
+306 PDRLGAFRAH
-316 FSKDLADHKALVDR
+316 FSKDLADHKERVDG
-330 LLARVKAAVFT
+330 LLARAKAAFYS
-341 LSWPKAVELNVQFR
+341 LSWPKAAELNAQFR
-355 ESYTA
+355 ERYTA
-360 AIEALPAAIDAFNLA
+360 ATEALSTSIDAFNQAVKKLA
-375 IGTLSDEVQRKADD
+375 DEVKRKADD
-389 SRKAFAPLPLPA
+389 SRKAMTPTPLAA
-401 GLEKGIKDAVAAVN
+401 GLENGIKDAANAVN
-415 FVIKKN
+415 LVIIQN
-421 NELASNFANAR
+421 NELASNFTKAKAG
-432 AVALRQARYHYVQ
+432 ASRQARYHYVQ
-445 LFVDDQAA
+445 QFVDDQAA
-453 AGLEQQKA
+453 TGLEHEKTRLSNRSDRLKAYAA
-461 RLAKRSERLKTYAA
+461 RLR
-475 KLLPEISSLQ
+475 PVISSLQ
-485 AQISQAQQGR
+485 AQISRAQQGR

-515 VKDAAGQDR
+515 VKDTSGQDR

-531 GAVAKNM
+531 GVVAKNM

-545 VAFSYF
+545 VAFAYF

-559 SAEFK
+559 PAEFR

-577 DANHIFQVTAAIRAL
+577 DANHIFHVTAAIRAL
-592 FFEQQDKN
+592 FFQQQDKN

-621 LLREIKPVASKQGA
+621 LLREIKPVTNSKGA

-648 ALEDMP
+648 TLEDMP

-671 HRFHKAPDKT
+671 HRFHQAPDKT

-708 KESEQVDERAEILFG
+708 KDSEQVDERAEILFG

-734 HYFSHGNTMDRLAG
+734 HYFSHGNTLDRLAG
-748 NNELIFDLEH
+748 NAELIFDLEH
-758 AVKDLIDAIT
+758 AVKDLMEAIT
-768 EKDKP
+768 ETDKP
-773 HMDALIAAFQA
+773 HMDALIAATQS

>member
-1 MKVIEADFRFRNGGS
+1 
-16 PHAYIIC
+16 
-23 VTHQEGDMLKSI
+23 MLKSI

-43 YHSYSKPAGTQDF
+43 YQSYNKPTGTQDF
-56 GLKNLIYG
+56 GIKNLIYG
-64 WNYSGKTTLSRLF
+64 WNYAGKTTLSRLF
-77 AQLEAKSANPD
+77 AQLETKSANPD

-94 TFGTADDSITEKN
+94 TLGTADDSITEKN
-107 FSQCKLSVRVFNSD
+107 FSRCSLSVRVFNSD

-139 LGKESEEAQR
+139 LGKESEDAQR
-149 KIDQL
+149 KIDEL
-154 SKRIHRSDAVRRKL
+154 SKRIKRSDEVQRKL
-168 DGKFEE
+168 DGKLEE

-186 AKFIRQRLKID
+186 AKFIRQHLKVD

-206 DLVAV
+206 DLVAIRV
-211 GILESQLLV
+211 LDSQLV
-220 EKELADAI
+220 TEKKLADAI

-242 EELRASPSIED
+242 DELRAAPSIEY

-275 EDNPAIE
+275 EENPAVE
-282 RWVQGGLTLHSGA
+282 RWVQGGLALHPGA
-295 ETCEFCGNELS
+295 GTCEFCGNGLS
-306 QDRLETFRAH
+306 QDRLEAFRAH
-316 FSKDLADHKALVDR
+316 FSKDLADHKERVDG
-330 LLARVKAAVFT
+330 LLARVKVAVFN
-341 LSWPKAVELNVQFR
+341 LNWPKDAELNAQFR
-355 ESYTA
+355 EAYTA
-360 AIEALPAAIDAFNLA
+360 AIEALPAAIDAFNQAVRKLA
-375 IGTLSDEVQRKADD
+375 DEVQRKADD
-389 SRKAFAPLPLPA
+389 SRKAMTPTPLAA

-415 FVIKKN
+415 LVIKQN
-421 NELASNFANAR
+421 NELASNFTKAKAD
-432 AVALRQARYHYVQ
+432 ALWRARYHYVQ
-445 LFVDDQAA
+445 QFEDDQAA
-453 AGLEQQKA
+453 TGLEQQKTRIA
-461 RLAKRSERLKTYAA
+461 SRSDRLKTYVAR
-475 KLLPEISSLQ
+475 LRPEISHLQ

-501 LASMLGSEA
+501 LVSMLGSEA
-510 VQIQV
+510 VQIRV

-551 LTKLQEIK
+551 LTKLQEIEP
-559 SAEFK
+559 AEFK

-577 DANHIFQVTAAIRAL
+577 DANHIFQVTASIRAL
-592 FFEQQDKN
+592 FFKQHDKN

-621 LLREIKPVASKQGA
+621 LLREIKPVASNKGA

-648 ALEDMP
+648 TLEDMP

-692 MRRFIE
+692 MRRFME

-708 KESEQVDERAEILFG
+708 KDSEQVDERAEILFG
-723 VERAKRILKIF
+723 VERAKRIPKIF
-734 HYFSHGNTMDRLAG
+734 HYFSHGNTLDRLIG
-748 NNELIFDLEH
+748 NSELIFDLEH

-768 EKDKP
+768 ETDKP
-773 HMDALIAAFQA
+773 HMDSLIAATQA